1 MPRFD
6 TLTSIHKAIRAMVY
20 EKGGALQTT
29 DFADRQEAA
38 RAAAD
43 LETVL
48 FLLHDHHTTEE
59 KFVFPK
65 LRPFEEQLV
74 DAMLAQHQE
83 VVRLL
88 DITEEARMLVTA
100 VDAED
105 RVAAGA
111 DLNRRFNEL
120 IAFYF
125 DHLARE
131 EVEVLPATWRHFDDG
146 ELMAIQ
152 GAIVGEAE
160 PGVAFQWLAWMFKGL
175 SRPELVGLLS
185 GAKMAM
191 PPEALEAVRGLGA
204 ASLEPA
210 AWKAVREQSGL

>member
-20 EKGGALQTT
+20 ETGGVLQTT
-29 DFADRQEAA
+29 DFADQQEAA

-43 LETVL
+43 LEPSCSCC
-48 FLLHDHHTTEE
+48 TTITR
-59 KFVFPK
+59 PK
-65 LRPFEEQLV
+65 RSSSSPSSGRSRSSSSTRCWPSIRRSSGCWASPKRLGRWSRP
-74 DAMLAQHQE
+74 
-83 VVRLL
+83 R
-88 DITEEARMLVTA
+88 TRGT
-100 VDAED
+100 
-105 RVAAGA
+105 RVAAGG

-160 PGVAFQWLAWMFKGL
+160 PGVTCSSGWRGC
-175 SRPELVGLLS
+175 SR
-185 GAKMAM
+185 A
-191 PPEALEAVRGLGA
+191 
-204 ASLEPA
+204 
-210 AWKAVREQSGL
+210 

>member
-20 EKGGALQTT
+20 EAGGALQTA
-29 DFADRQEAA
+29 DFASQQEAA
-38 RAAAD
+38 RVAAD
-43 LETVL
+43 LEAVL
-48 FLLHDHHTTEE
+48 FLLHDHHATEE
-59 KFVFPK
+59 KYVFPK
-65 LRPFEEQLV
+65 LRPFEERLV
-74 DAMLAQHQE
+74 DAMLDQHRE

-88 DITEEARMLVTA
+88 DIAEEARALVTA
-100 VDAED
+100 VDAAD

-120 IAFYF
+120 IAYYF

-131 EVEVLPATWRHFDDG
+131 EVEVLPATWLHFDDG

-160 PGVAFQWLAWMFKGL
+160 PGVLFQWLAWMFKGL
-175 SRPELVGLLS
+175 NRPELVGLLS
-185 GAKMAM
+185 GARMGM

-210 AWKAVREQSGL
+210 AWEAVREQAGL